1 MTVMSAVTMPAGA
14 LGLPQALFFCQD
26 KFFLQ
31 RPSGFCLCGG
41 IYQEVLV
48 MANKQIS
55 AERTEEEKNIA
66 VPVSEKFMLSIREA
80 SAYFSIGTK
89 KMRRLAED
97 NIGEF
102 AVCSGNRYLI
112 IRAKFEK
119 FIEESSAV

>member
-1 MTVMSAVTMPAGA
+1 MTDKHISE
-14 LGLPQALFFCQD
+14 QAED
-26 KFFLQ
+26 K
-31 RPSGFCLCGG
+31 S
-41 IYQEVLV
+41 IV
-48 MANKQIS
+48 
-55 AERTEEEKNIA
+55 
-66 VPVSEKFMLSIREA
+66 VPVSEKFMLSIKEA

>member
-31 RPSGFCLCGG
+31 RPSGFYFCGG
-41 IYQEVLV
+41 IYQEVFV
-48 MANKQIS
+48 MKNKRME
-55 AERTEEEKNIA
+55 AEQTEEKNIT